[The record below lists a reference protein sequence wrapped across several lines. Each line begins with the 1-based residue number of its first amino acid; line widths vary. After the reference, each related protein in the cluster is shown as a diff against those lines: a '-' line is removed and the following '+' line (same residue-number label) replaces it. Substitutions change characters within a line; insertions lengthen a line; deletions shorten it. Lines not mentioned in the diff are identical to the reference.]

1 MKYDSGMVHF
11 RKDIVTAIKFM
22 LGGDKNI
29 TERFSKDDGSPAP
42 LRDYIKDNYRHRGGS
57 NADGIRYSCSTTKGM
72 DITLVGRV
80 LNNNGDNNLTLSWSQ
95 VAKFVRDNWDDI
107 FSEDEDEDEETS
119 NKTALET
126 LVRFFDESEIKCPCW
141 ETGSTLKFLS
151 IGGIEFKCK
160 QHTQNFCELDTITRH
175 LAAHCHN
182 HTECR
187 YYQEVAENYA
197 TVSDNNSD
205 KFDSDSN
212 NSDLPCVCE
221 DKQVPVFDY
230 AALDTNTAQSLKSC
244 ENVIRQQTA
253 EYFTVIGA
261 QLKDAQTLLANHS
274 NGTFEQWYTSLGFKR
289 QTVYNLIQRF
299 DFISSPALGGREEAF
314 EALPVTLSYE
324 ISKPDA
330 PKELVEKVLDGDIT
344 TNAEYKKLKTELELT
359 KTNLR
364 NVERNFDE
372 REKLRQKLGDEN
384 VQLRIKIKEQDKELK
399 SVSEKD
405 TEISSLRHRIEELE
419 NRPVDVA
426 VQVDEKALAEK
437 DEEIAELRE
446 ELEKLQDK
454 KYKPFLIKLTVEEWE
469 ELIRVTEMHANRA
482 ISTAVKTAKIVR
494 F

>member
-1 MKYDSGMVHF
+1 MKYDAGMVHF
-11 RKDIVTAIKFM
+11 RDDVLAAIRLM
-22 LGGDKNI
+22 LRSNTQI
-29 TERFSKDDGSPAP
+29 TENFSKNDASPAP
-42 LRDYIKDNYRHRGGS
+42 LRDYIKETYKHRGGAA
-57 NADGIRYSCSTTKGM
+57 NGVRYQCAPSKGFE
-72 DITLVGRV
+72 TFLSRQV
-80 LNNNGDNNLTLSWSQ
+80 NNGGDHKLTLSWSQ

-107 FSEDEDEDEETS
+107 FSEDEEKEIDEAKPNVTYFEKLKETYPGVTEETLIGT
-119 NKTALET
+119 KKPYCPGD
-126 LVRFFDESEIKCPCW
+126 FFDGANSIYVVKGDCECGMDCKKCWNSPAVYESPSFDYVEIPDEWKVP
-141 ETGSTLKFLS
+141 S
-151 IGGIEFKCK
+151 
-160 QHTQNFCELDTITRH
+160 
-175 LAAHCHN
+175 
-182 HTECR
+182 
-187 YYQEVAENYA
+187 EV
-197 TVSDNNSD
+197 
-205 KFDSDSN
+205 
-212 NSDLPCVCE
+212 CVCE
-221 DKQVPVFDY
+221 NKQLPAFDY
-230 AALDTNTAQSLKSC
+230 GTLDANTAQNLRTC

-344 TNAEYKKLKTELELT
+344 TNAEYKKLKEELERT
-359 KTNLR
+359 KDDLR

-405 TEISSLRHRIEELE
+405 TEISSLRQRIEELE

-469 ELIRVTEMHANRA
+469 ELIRVTEKHASRA
-482 ISTAVKTAKIVR
+482 ISTAIKTAKIVR